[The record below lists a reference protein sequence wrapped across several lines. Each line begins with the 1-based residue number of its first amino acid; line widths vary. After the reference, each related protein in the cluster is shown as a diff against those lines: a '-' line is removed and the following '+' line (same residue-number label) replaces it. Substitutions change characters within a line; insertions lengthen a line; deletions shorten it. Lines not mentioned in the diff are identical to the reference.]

1 MEYRG
6 SAQIDKPR
14 NEEMG
19 GYPSACVRGK
29 DKGVGVKPRK
39 RAIDFYRIFIV
50 YRKNHFVSR
59 VYVIWVGITLG
70 LPNAFLYNFD
80 MCNDVLLLLR
90 PI

>member
-14 NEEMG
+14 NGEMG
-19 GYPSACVRGK
+19 GCPSACVRGK

-50 YRKNHFVSR
+50 YMKNHFMSR
-59 VYVIWVGITLG
+59 VYTIWTGIKLG
-70 LPNAFLYNFD
+70 LLTAFLYNFD
-80 MCNDVLLLLR
+80 TCKYVQLLLR